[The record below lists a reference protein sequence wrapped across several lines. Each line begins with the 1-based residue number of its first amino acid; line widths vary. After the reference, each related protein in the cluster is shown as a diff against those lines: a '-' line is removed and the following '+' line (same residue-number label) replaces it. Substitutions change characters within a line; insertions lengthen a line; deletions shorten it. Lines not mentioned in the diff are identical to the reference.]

1 MSKKYHTSTVLGNHH
16 AEPFATIITND
27 IFLASFLH
35 CVGCTLARVEKNDRR
50 RVSFVFV
57 GERCRE
63 LREAY
68 RTGKVSLDIKL
79 FRESMNIM
87 RDRMNEVLASFTGDG
102 NYPPEQRSMSH
113 VSHSSL
119 QPVAQC

>member
-1 MSKKYHTSTVLGNHH
+1 MSKKYHTSTVPGNHCE
-16 AEPFATIITND
+16 EPPATIITND
-27 IFLASFLH
+27 LFLASFLH

-57 GERCRE
+57 GERVRE

-79 FRESMNIM
+79 FRESMNLI
-87 RDRMNEVLASFTGDG
+87 RDRMNKTLVSFTGDG
-102 NYPPEQRSMSH
+102 NDPPEQRSMSH
-113 VSHSSL
+113 VSHTHL
-119 QPVAQC
+119 QPVA